1 MSLLWFKIDSVVSI
15 KTLYSVCVKYGG
27 CMIFYEIMINSKQ
40 ALTSLERYSAIMRNP
55 ASRTC
60 FMRLMG
66 YCFTKI
72 CN

>member
-1 MSLLWFKIDSVVSI
+1 
-15 KTLYSVCVKYGG
+15 
-27 CMIFYEIMINSKQ
+27 MIFYEIMINSKQ

-60 FMRLMG
+60 FLRLMG